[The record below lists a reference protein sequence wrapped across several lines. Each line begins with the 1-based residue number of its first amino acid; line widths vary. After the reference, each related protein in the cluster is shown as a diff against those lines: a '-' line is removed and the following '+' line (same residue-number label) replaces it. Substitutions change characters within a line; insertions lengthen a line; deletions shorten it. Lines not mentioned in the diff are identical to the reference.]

1 LVDFRYHL
9 VTIIA
14 IFLALAVGIV
24 VGTAA
29 LNGPVLDGLR
39 RSNAGLIS
47 DKRAL
52 ESDVRELQGEVDTAD
67 DFTRL
72 LSGDLVG
79 GLLDGERVLL
89 VLAPDADRQV
99 ADQLAATLTEAGAQV
114 TGRLALQPDLLDP
127 EQRQLVDD
135 LVAQVVPAGLE
146 LPEGSAVARA
156 SVELAAALLVPPGE
170 EPIDRDAAQQVVSA
184 FEEAGLVELRDE
196 GEQITPATVAVLLAG
211 APPAEEQDDDAQT
224 QREGLLSLARAL
236 DGSSGGA
243 VVAGPP
249 EAALEGGLVRAL
261 RADDALDAE
270 ISTVDNA
277 DRALGH
283 VAVVRALVEQLQGG
297 AGRYGSSSGAT
308 PVPVSGV
315 APAQT
320 PDAAAAAPPAADSQA
335 ADPPAAD
342 PPAVDP
348 PPAG

>member
-1 LVDFRYHL
+1 LIDFRYHL

-52 ESDVRELQGEVDTAD
+52 EADVRALQGEVDTAD

-72 LSGDLVG
+72 LSGELVG
-79 GLLDGERVLL
+79 GQLDGERVLL
-89 VLAPDADRQV
+89 VLTPDADRQV
-99 ADQLAATLTEAGAQV
+99 AERLAGTLTEAGAEV
-114 TGRLALQPDLLDP
+114 TGRLAIQPDLLDP

-135 LVAQVVPAGLE
+135 LVAQVVPPGLE

-156 SVELAAALLVPPGE
+156 SVELAASLLVPPGQD
-170 EPIDRDAAQQVVSA
+170 PIDRDTAQQVVSA
-184 FEEAGLVELRDE
+184 FEEAGLVELSDE
-196 GEQITPATVAVLLAG
+196 GEQITPATVAVLLAA
-211 APPAEEQDDDAQT
+211 APPSEEQDDDARQT
-224 QREGLLSLARAL
+224 EQEGLLSLARAL

-249 EAALEGGLVRAL
+249 EAAQEGGLVRAL
-261 RADDALDAE
+261 RGDTALDAE
-270 ISTVDNA
+270 VSTVDNA
-277 DRALGH
+277 DRAVGH

-297 AGRYGSSSGAT
+297 AGRYGSASGAT
-308 PVPVSGV
+308 PVPTSGV
-315 APAQT
+315 APAQA
-320 PDAAAAAPPAADSQA
+320 PDEPAAGPPPAEAQA

-342 PPAVDP
+342 L